1 MIHQLFEKQ
10 VEINPNGLA
19 IVYKDKQLTYAELN
33 REANKFAHT
42 LIDKYEIKPETCVP
56 ILMERSEKICFCH
69 TRNFKSRCLLFTTKQ
84 RYSLGTNRLILLKK
98 TNAPLVI
105 TDEFMVSSPK

>member
-56 ILMERSEKICFCH
+56 ILMERSEKYVSAILGILKAGACYVPLS
-69 TRNFKSRCLLFTTKQ
+69 KVS
-84 RYSLGTNRLILLKK
+84 SGTNRLYY
-98 TNAPLVI
+98 
-105 TDEFMVSSPK
+105 